1 MVKERRYWKKVA
13 ITLVCGILCGG
24 LAAGG
29 IAGYS
34 YYKEKRE
41 EQKALQTDAETD
53 TKSFT
58 GELVPVSSE
67 GETEGRVSSV
77 YDVSVVWDNV
87 LPAMVEIDTKIV
99 TSYEF
104 FGRTYEEESEGGGT
118 GIIIAQGEELFLVTN
133 HHVVEGARAIQVT
146 FCDGTTAR
154 AEVKGSNAGDDIAVL
169 SVAFSELSEETLKK
183 IKIATVGRSDNL
195 KSGEMVIAIG
205 NAAGKGQSLTVGYVS
220 AVNREIEFENGTMR
234 LIQTDAAINPG
245 NSGGALLNA
254 RGELIGINNAKL
266 VAGDVEG
273 VGYAIPI
280 SSVVSLIQHIM
291 NREEISLKQSAVLG
305 IEGRDVV
312 DNVSGLLAIP
322 KGVYIVDYTEG
333 SAAEE
338 AGIPLYSIITKVNGM
353 EVTSM
358 EQLKEVLRYTR
369 GNTEGTVTV
378 QERVE
383 GIYTPKE
390 YTITFGIYGE

>member
-1 MVKERRYWKKVA
+1 MAKKRRYWKKVA

-24 LAAGG
+24 LASGG

-53 TKSFT
+53 TKPFT
-58 GELVPVSSE
+58 GELVPVASE

-169 SVAFSELSEETLKK
+169 SVAFSELSEETL
-183 IKIATVGRSDNL
+183 
-195 KSGEMVIAIG
+195 
-205 NAAGKGQSLTVGYVS
+205 
-220 AVNREIEFENGTMR
+220 
-234 LIQTDAAINPG
+234 
-245 NSGGALLNA
+245 
-254 RGELIGINNAKL
+254 
-266 VAGDVEG
+266 
-273 VGYAIPI
+273 
-280 SSVVSLIQHIM
+280 
-291 NREEISLKQSAVLG
+291 
-305 IEGRDVV
+305 
-312 DNVSGLLAIP
+312 
-322 KGVYIVDYTEG
+322 
-333 SAAEE
+333 
-338 AGIPLYSIITKVNGM
+338 
-353 EVTSM
+353 
-358 EQLKEVLRYTR
+358 
-369 GNTEGTVTV
+369 
-378 QERVE
+378 
-383 GIYTPKE
+383 
-390 YTITFGIYGE
+390 

>member
-1 MVKERRYWKKVA
+1 MAKERRYWKKMV
-13 ITLVCGILCGG
+13 ITLVCGVLCGG

-34 YYKEKRE
+34 YYKENRAGKKE
-41 EQKALQTDAETD
+41 HQTGAD
-53 TKSFT
+53 TKPVT
-58 GELVPVSSE
+58 GELVPVASE
-67 GETEGRVSSV
+67 EESEGRVASV
-77 YDVSVVWDNV
+77 YDVSVIWDNV
-87 LPAMVEIDTKIV
+87 HPAMVVIDTRIV
-99 TSYEF
+99 TAYEF
-104 FGRTYEEESEGGGT
+104 LGRTYEEEYEGGGT
-118 GIIIAQGEELFLVTN
+118 GIIIAQGEELYLVTN
-133 HHVVEGARAIQVT
+133 NHVVEGAKAIQVT

-154 AEVKGSNAGDDIAVL
+154 AEVKGSDAGNDIAVL
-169 SVAFSELSEETLKK
+169 TVPFSDISEETLKE
-183 IKIATVGRSDNL
+183 IKIATVGSSDKL
-195 KSGEMVIAIG
+195 KGGEMVIAIG
-205 NAAGKGQSLTVGYVS
+205 NAAGTGQSLTVGYVS
-220 AVNREIEFENGTMR
+220 AVDREIEFENGSMR

-266 VAGDVEG
+266 VADDVEG

-280 SSVVSLIQHIM
+280 SSVISMIQHIV
-291 NREEISLKQSAVLG
+291 NREEISLNQSAVLG

-322 KGVYIVDYTEG
+322 KGVYIVDYKDG
-333 SAAEE
+333 SAVES
-338 AGIPLYSIITKVNGM
+338 AGIPLYSIITKINGM

-369 GNTEGTVTV
+369 GGTEGTVTV

-383 GIYTPKE
+383 GVYMPKE
-390 YTITFGIYGE
+390 YKITFGIYGE